1 MVFVEGPDSLQR
13 RLICQ
18 VIHTNLTNGN
28 NHDDD
33 DYDDGDDIE
42 ALLLIAGRGCSVER
56 IIIKGQQHQAW

>member
-33 DYDDGDDIE
+33 DYCDDYEVEI
-42 ALLLIAGRGCSVER
+42 LLLIAGRRCSVER
-56 IIIKGQQHQAW
+56 IIIKGEQHQAW